1 MSPKAVAKSAK
12 AARAKKAVAQPAAKP
27 VKAAGAKPA
36 LPPSASRAK
45 KPAVAVS
52 AEFQAVYDA
61 LRKILARYETTLAWQ
76 PHGANGAWLIGTKM
90 GPYKR
95 PVALAGVSIGKSYV
109 SYHLMPVYMNPELQK
124 KISPELKARMQGK
137 ACFNFKRP
145 DPALFKELAA
155 LTEAGYQGF
164 KKLGYI

>member
-1 MSPKAVAKSAK
+1 VSPAATPRRAKAAPAKRTKSAK
-12 AARAKKAVAQPAAKP
+12 TSGPKPPAA
-27 VKAAGAKPA
+27 
-36 LPPSASRAK
+36 
-45 KPAVAVS
+45 AVS
-52 AEFQAVYDA
+52 AEFQAAYDA
-61 LRKILARYETTLAWQ
+61 LRRILAKYETTLSWQ
-76 PHGANGAWLIGTKM
+76 PHGASGSWLIGAKM

-95 PVALAGVSIGKSYV
+95 PVALAGLSVGKSYV
-109 SYHLMPVYMNPELQK
+109 SYHLLPVYMNPELQK